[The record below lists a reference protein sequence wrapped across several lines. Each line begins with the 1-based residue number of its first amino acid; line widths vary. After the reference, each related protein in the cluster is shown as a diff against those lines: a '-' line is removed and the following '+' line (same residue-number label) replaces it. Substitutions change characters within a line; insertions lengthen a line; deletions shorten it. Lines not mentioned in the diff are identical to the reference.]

1 MILHLDNTL
10 QFKTLF
16 SQKFHDYCCNSS
28 LKCQCLII
36 IAVSFCFVGSK
47 LLLVTVINDTFQ
59 MKLVPR
65 TTQIV
70 L

>member
-1 MILHLDNTL
+1 MSVLDNN
-10 QFKTLF
+10 
-16 SQKFHDYCCNSS
+16 CC
-28 LKCQCLII
+28 II
-36 IAVSFCFVGSK
+36 CFVGSK
-47 LLLVTVINDTFQ
+47 LLLVTVNDTFE